1 MTPMPPIAPAPPV
14 TEPPAVGPLQ
24 SSAFQ
29 AGAPGAALFAD
40 PAAMGRTILASLDG
54 FQTRADH
61 VRSVT
66 GALRAGPAPAAD
78 AAGPAAPAATT
89 AATGPAATA
98 AADRQMLGVLLET
111 YDFAMQTEMVTRAA
125 TTFTSSVNTLIK
137 AQ

>member
-14 TEPPAVGPLQ
+14 TEPPVVGPLQ

-40 PAAMGRTILASLDG
+40 PAAMGRSILASLDG
-54 FQTRADH
+54 FQTRAEH
-61 VRSVT
+61 VRGATDSLRT
-66 GALRAGPAPAAD
+66 GQVPAGNAA
-78 AAGPAAPAATT
+78 APAAPATT
-89 AATGPAATA
+89 TGPAATA

>member
-40 PAAMGRTILASLDG
+40 PGAMGRSILASLDG
-54 FQTRADH
+54 FQVRANH
-61 VRSVT
+61 IRSVSD
-66 GALRAGPAPAAD
+66 ALHAGVAP
-78 AAGPAAPAATT
+78 AAGPAAPVAST
-89 AATGPAATA
+89 AATGPAVTET
-98 AADRQMLGVLLET
+98 ADRQQMLGVLLET

>member
-14 TEPPAVGPLQ
+14 AEPQAVGPLQ
-24 SSAFQ
+24 LSAFQ
-29 AGAPGAALFAD
+29 RAAPGATLFAD
-40 PAAMGRTILASLDG
+40 PAAMGRSILASLDG

-61 VRSVT
+61 VKSVT
-66 GALRAGPAPAAD
+66 DALHAGQAPAAD
-78 AAGPAAPAATT
+78 TAAPVAPA
-89 AATGPAATA
+89 AATGPATNA
-98 AADRQMLGVLLET
+98 AAERQMLGVLLET